1 MVVFMLKRLA
11 AMIPTLLI
19 MSLIVFLIIY
29 LIPGDPA
36 RVMLGDGADEQ
47 SINELRAQ
55 MGLDTPWLQQYFYWI
70 TSALSGNLGESY
82 FLGKSVTSAIAEYL
96 QPTLALSILALV
108 FSILIAIPLGIRAA
122 MNRGG
127 LADKLLTVYSLLGIT
142 VPGFLLSLFLVLL
155 FAVHLKWLP
164 VTGYVPLQSGLI
176 PFLRHL
182 LLPSLSIAI
191 LMSSLIARMVRASV
205 LEVMNHGYIRTARAK
220 GVGQR
225 RLVYK
230 HILRNAL
237 IPVIT
242 VIGGTFGTL
251 LAGAAVIET
260 IFNIPGI
267 GQLLVHSVER
277 RDYAVIQGVVLFI
290 VAVYVAVN
298 LMVDVL
304 YAAIDPRV
312 RLDQ

>member
-1 MVVFMLKRLA
+1 MTIYIIKRIGAL
-11 AMIPTLLI
+11 IPTLFI
-19 MSLIVFLIIY
+19 MSVVVFLIVY

-47 SINELRAQ
+47 TISALRSQ
-55 MGLDTPWLQQYFYWI
+55 MGLDAPLLEQYVIWV
-70 TSALSGNLGESY
+70 SGALSGNLGESY
-82 FLGKSVTSAIAEYL
+82 FLGKSVASAIGEYI
-96 QPTLALSILALV
+96 QPTLSLSILAMV
-108 FSILIAIPLGIRAA
+108 FSVLIAIPLGISAA

-127 LADKLLTVYSLLGIT
+127 WADKLLTVYSLLGIT
-142 VPGFLLSLFLVLL
+142 IPGFLLSLFLVLL
-155 FAVHLKWLP
+155 FAVQLKWLP
-164 VTGYVPLQSGLI
+164 VSGYASIQSGMI

-182 LLPSLSIAI
+182 VLPAISIG
-191 LMSSLIARMVRASV
+191 LVMSSIIARMVRLSV
-205 LEVMNHGYIRTARAK
+205 LEVMNQGYVKTARSK
-220 GVGQR
+220 GVSRR

-290 VAVYVAVN
+290 ALIYVLVN
-298 LMVDVL
+298 LIVDLL
-304 YAAIDPRV
+304 YAVVDPRV
-312 RLDQ
+312 RLEQ